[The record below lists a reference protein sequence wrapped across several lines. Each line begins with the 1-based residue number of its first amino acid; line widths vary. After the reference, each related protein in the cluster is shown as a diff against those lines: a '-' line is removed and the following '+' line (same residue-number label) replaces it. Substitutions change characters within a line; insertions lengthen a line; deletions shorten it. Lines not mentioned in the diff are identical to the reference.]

1 MIYLGNL
8 LDTEEQ
14 NIKYVGMIHY
24 KPTLLSE
31 EDLKNGILIEKLPVQ
46 QYVENKEAKL
56 FINIDTKEVFY
67 RYTDIKSS
75 IEDKVNSTEQTIAD
89 LTFQLMSNEVI

>member
-8 LDTEEQ
+8 LDTDEQ
-14 NIKYVGMIHY
+14 NIKYIGMIHY
-24 KPTLLSE
+24 EPTLLSE
-31 EDLKNGILIEKLPVQ
+31 EELKNGILIEKLPVQ

-89 LTFQLMSNEVI
+89 LTFQLMSNGVI

>member
-1 MIYLGNL
+1 
-8 LDTEEQ
+8 
-14 NIKYVGMIHY
+14 GMIHY

-31 EDLKNGILIEKLPVQ
+31 EELKNGILIEKLPVQ

-89 LTFQLMSNEVI
+89 LTFQLMSNGVI

>member
-8 LDTEEQ
+8 MSTEEQ

-24 KPTLLSE
+24 KPSILGE
-31 EDLKNGILIEKLPVQ
+31 EDLKSGILVDELPVQ
-46 QYVENKEAKL
+46 QYIENKEAKL

-75 IEDKVNSTEQTIAD
+75 IEEKVNSTEQTIAD
-89 LTFQLMSNEVI
+89 LTFQLMSNGVI

>member
-8 LDTEEQ
+8 LDTKEQ
-14 NIKYVGMIHY
+14 NIKYIGMIHY
-24 KPTLLSE
+24 KPSVLGE
-31 EDLKNGILIEKLPVQ
+31 EDLKEGILVEELPTQ
-46 QYVENKEAKL
+46 QYAENKEAKL

-67 RYTDIKSS
+67 RYTDVKSS

-89 LTFQLMSNEVI
+89 LTFQLMSNGVI

>member
-1 MIYLGNL
+1 
-8 LDTEEQ
+8 EQ
-14 NIKYVGMIHY
+14 NIKYIGMIHY

-31 EDLKNGILIEKLPVQ
+31 EELKNGILIEKLPVQ

-89 LTFQLMSNEVI
+89 LTFQLMSNGVI

>member
-8 LDTEEQ
+8 MDTDEQ

-24 KPTLLSE
+24 KPSVLGE
-31 EDLKNGILIEKLPVQ
+31 EDLKNGILVDELPIKKF
-46 QYVENKEAKL
+46 VENKEAKL

-67 RYTDIKSS
+67 RYTNIKSS

-89 LTFQLMSNEVI
+89 LTFQLMSNGVI

>member
-8 LDTEEQ
+8 MDTQEQ

-31 EDLKNGILIEKLPVQ
+31 EDLKEGILVEELPTQ
-46 QYVENKEAKL
+46 KHSENKEAKL

-67 RYTDIKSS
+67 RYTEIKSS

-89 LTFQLMSNEVI
+89 LTFQLMSNGVI

>member
-1 MIYLGNL
+1 
-8 LDTEEQ
+8 
-14 NIKYVGMIHY
+14 
-24 KPTLLSE
+24 
-31 EDLKNGILIEKLPVQ
+31 
-46 QYVENKEAKL
+46 KL

-89 LTFQLMSNEVI
+89 LTFQLMSNGVI

>member
-1 MIYLGNL
+1 MIYLGNFMET
-8 LDTEEQ
+8 DEQ
-14 NIKYVGMIHY
+14 NIKYIGMILY

-31 EDLKNGILIEKLPVQ
+31 EELKNGILIEKLPVQ

-89 LTFQLMSNEVI
+89 LTFQLMSNGVI

>member
-1 MIYLGNL
+1 MIYLGNFMET
-8 LDTEEQ
+8 DEQ
-14 NIKYVGMIHY
+14 NIKYIGMIHY

-31 EDLKNGILIEKLPVQ
+31 EELKNGILIEKLPVQ

-75 IEDKVNSTEQTIAD
+75 IEDK
-89 LTFQLMSNEVI
+89 

>member
-14 NIKYVGMIHY
+14 NIKYIGMIHY
-24 KPTLLSE
+24 KPNLLSE
-31 EDLKNGILIEKLPVQ
+31 ENLKQGILIESLPTQ
-46 QYVENKEAKL
+46 KYAENKEAKL

-89 LTFQLMSNEVI
+89 LTFQLMNNGVI

>member
-1 MIYLGNL
+1 
-8 LDTEEQ
+8 
-14 NIKYVGMIHY
+14 
-24 KPTLLSE
+24 
-31 EDLKNGILIEKLPVQ
+31 
-46 QYVENKEAKL
+46 NKEAKL

-89 LTFQLMSNEVI
+89 LTFQLMSNGVI

>member
-1 MIYLGNL
+1 
-8 LDTEEQ
+8 
-14 NIKYVGMIHY
+14 MIHY

-31 EDLKNGILIEKLPVQ
+31 EKLKNGILIEKLPVQ

-89 LTFQLMSNEVI
+89 LTFQLMSNGVI

>member
-1 MIYLGNL
+1 MIFLGNL
-8 LDTEEQ
+8 MDTEEQ

-24 KPTLLSE
+24 KPTLLSD
-31 EDLKNGILIEKLPVQ
+31 EDLKQGILIESLPTQ
-46 QYVENKEAKL
+46 KYVENKEAKL

-75 IEDKVNSTEQTIAD
+75 LEDKVNSTEQTIAD
-89 LTFQLMSNEVI
+89 LTFQLMSNVVI

>member
-14 NIKYVGMIHY
+14 NIKYIGMIHY
-24 KPTLLSE
+24 KPNLLSE
-31 EDLKNGILIEKLPVQ
+31 ENLKQGILIESLPTQ
-46 QYVENKEAKL
+46 KYAENKEAKL

-89 LTFQLMSNEVI
+89 LTFQLMSNGVI

>member
-1 MIYLGNL
+1 M
-8 LDTEEQ
+8 
-14 NIKYVGMIHY
+14 GMIHY

-31 EDLKNGILIEKLPVQ
+31 EELKNGILIEKLPVQ

-89 LTFQLMSNEVI
+89 LTFQLMSNGVI

>member
-1 MIYLGNL
+1 MIYLGNFMET
-8 LDTEEQ
+8 DEQ
-14 NIKYVGMIHY
+14 NIKYIGMIHY

-31 EDLKNGILIEKLPVQ
+31 EELKNGILIEKLPVQ

-75 IEDKVNSTEQTIAD
+75 IED
-89 LTFQLMSNEVI
+89 

>member
-1 MIYLGNL
+1 MIYLGNFMET
-8 LDTEEQ
+8 DEQ
-14 NIKYVGMIHY
+14 NIKYIGMIHY

-31 EDLKNGILIEKLPVQ
+31 EELKNGILIEKLPVQ

-89 LTFQLMSNEVI
+89 LTFQLMSNGVI

>member
-24 KPTLLSE
+24 EPNLLSE
-31 EDLKNGILIEKLPVQ
+31 ENLKQGILVEELPTPK
-46 QYVENKEAKL
+46 YTENKE
-56 FINIDTKEVFY
+56 
-67 RYTDIKSS
+67 
-75 IEDKVNSTEQTIAD
+75 
-89 LTFQLMSNEVI
+89 

>member
-8 LDTEEQ
+8 MDTEEE
-14 NIKYVGMIHY
+14 NIKYIGMIHY
-24 KPTLLSE
+24 EPSVLSE
-31 EDLKNGILIEKLPVQ
+31 EDLKEGILVENLPTQ
-46 QYVENKEAKL
+46 KYIENKEAKL
-56 FINIDTKEVFY
+56 FININTKEVFY

-89 LTFQLMSNEVI
+89 LTFQLMSNGVI

>member
-14 NIKYVGMIHY
+14 DIKYIGMIHY
-24 KPTLLSE
+24 KPNLLSE
-31 EDLKNGILIEKLPVQ
+31 ENLKQGILIESLPTQ
-46 QYVENKEAKL
+46 KYAENKEAKL

-89 LTFQLMSNEVI
+89 LTFQLMNNGVI

>member
-1 MIYLGNL
+1 I
-8 LDTEEQ
+8 
-14 NIKYVGMIHY
+14 GMIHY

-31 EDLKNGILIEKLPVQ
+31 EELKNGILIEKLPVQ

-89 LTFQLMSNEVI
+89 LTFQLMSNGVI

>member
-1 MIYLGNL
+1 MET
-8 LDTEEQ
+8 DEQ
-14 NIKYVGMIHY
+14 NIKYIGMIHY

-31 EDLKNGILIEKLPVQ
+31 EELKNGILIEKLPVQ

-89 LTFQLMSNEVI
+89 LTFQLMSNGVI

>member
-8 LDTEEQ
+8 MDTEEQ

-24 KPTLLSE
+24 EPNLLSE
-31 EDLKNGILIEKLPVQ
+31 ENLKQGILVEELPTPK
-46 QYVENKEAKL
+46 YTENKETKL

-89 LTFQLMSNEVI
+89 LTFQLMSNGVI

>member
-8 LDTEEQ
+8 MDTEEQ
-14 NIKYVGMIHY
+14 NIKYIGMIHY

-31 EDLKNGILIEKLPVQ
+31 EELKNGILIEKLPVQ

-89 LTFQLMSNEVI
+89 LTFQLMNNGVI

>member
-1 MIYLGNL
+1 MIYLGNFMET
-8 LDTEEQ
+8 DEQ
-14 NIKYVGMIHY
+14 NIKYIGMIHY

-31 EDLKNGILIEKLPVQ
+31 EELKNGILIEKLPVQ

-75 IEDKVNSTEQTIAD
+75 IE
-89 LTFQLMSNEVI
+89 

>member
-14 NIKYVGMIHY
+14 NIKYIGMIHY
-24 KPTLLSE
+24 KLNLLSE
-31 EDLKNGILIEKLPVQ
+31 ENLKQGILIESLPTQ
-46 QYVENKEAKL
+46 KYAENKEAKL

-89 LTFQLMSNEVI
+89 LTFQLMNNGVI

>member
-24 KPTLLSE
+24 KPSLLLE
-31 EDLKNGILIEKLPVQ
+31 EDLKSGILVDRLPAQ
-46 QYVENKEAKL
+46 KYTENKETKL

-89 LTFQLMSNEVI
+89 LTFQLMSNGVI

>member
-8 LDTEEQ
+8 MDTEEQ
-14 NIKYVGMIHY
+14 NIKYVGMIHC
-24 KPTLLSE
+24 KPSVLGE
-31 EDLKNGILIEKLPVQ
+31 GDLKSGILVEELPAQ

-67 RYTDIKSS
+67 RYTDIKSN
-75 IEDKVNSTEQTIAD
+75 IEDKVDSTEQTIAD
-89 LTFQLMSNEVI
+89 LTFQLMSNGVI

>member
-8 LDTEEQ
+8 MSTEEQ

-31 EDLKNGILIEKLPVQ
+31 EELKNGILIEKLPVQ

-89 LTFQLMSNEVI
+89 LTFQLMSNGVI

>member
-8 LDTEEQ
+8 LDTKEQ
-14 NIKYVGMIHY
+14 NIKYIGMIHY
-24 KPTLLSE
+24 KPSVLGE
-31 EDLKNGILIEKLPVQ
+31 EDLKEGILVEELPTQ
-46 QYVENKEAKL
+46 QYAENKEAKL

-89 LTFQLMSNEVI
+89 LTFQLMNNGVI

>member
-8 LDTEEQ
+8 MGTEEQ

-24 KPTLLSE
+24 EPSLLSD
-31 EDLKNGILIEKLPVQ
+31 EDLKQGILVESLSIQK
-46 QYVENKEAKL
+46 YTENKEAKL

-89 LTFQLMSNEVI
+89 LTFQLMNNGVI

>member
-8 LDTEEQ
+8 LETEEQ
-14 NIKYVGMIHY
+14 NIKYIGMIHY
-24 KPTLLSE
+24 EPSLLSE
-31 EDLKNGILIEKLPVQ
+31 EDLKNGILVDELPIEKF
-46 QYVENKEAKL
+46 VENKETKL

-89 LTFQLMSNEVI
+89 LTFQLMNNGVI

>member
-8 LDTEEQ
+8 LDTDEQ

-24 KPTLLSE
+24 EPSILGE
-31 EDLKNGILIEKLPVQ
+31 EDLKKGTLIDRLPAQ
-46 QYVENKEAKL
+46 KYVENKEAKL

-89 LTFQLMSNEVI
+89 LTFQLMSNGVI

>member
-8 LDTEEQ
+8 MDTEEQ

-24 KPTLLSE
+24 EPNLLSE
-31 EDLKNGILIEKLPVQ
+31 EELKNGILIEKLPVQ

-89 LTFQLMSNEVI
+89 LTFQLMSNGVI